1 MFVLLALHR
10 NRRGR
15 GQDSN
20 SDARVQSEIC
30 LYLCNMTVCVCVCV
44 LSCSE
49 LHIKLIDAPVCE
61 QREAAALVKHKHCDS
76 KMFDVGCD

>member
-15 GQDSN
+15 GQDSD

>member
-15 GQDSN
+15 GQDSD

-30 LYLCNMTVCVCVCV
+30 LYLCNMTVCVCV

>member
-1 MFVLLALHR
+1 
-10 NRRGR
+10 
-15 GQDSN
+15 
-20 SDARVQSEIC
+20 
-30 LYLCNMTVCVCVCV
+30 MTVCVCV